1 MFQRSSFI
9 LSGLLALLCALSPGV
24 ARAEEN
30 GLKIGDG
37 RLHPYFDLE
46 TRYDTAAQISVDSSN
61 NSSGVG
67 DLIFHFRPGIKL
79 DVPSPTLAVNLGAA
93 VEYLVYAGLKSPTA
107 SQLNRLQAEANLDL
121 GILRGSVV
129 SFDLGDHFTR
139 SNQTTDVGLVTGTL
153 SIFNDVHAAMTVAP
167 GGGSLTI
174 SPGYHLQLEA
184 FSPLASVVTPTG
196 GQPAPPAI
204 DYGARNY
211 LQHRITLENR
221 WRFLPK
227 TAFLL
232 DGEYDI
238 RNYGNAAGGTNI
250 SFFRAQTGITGLLT
264 PHVATVA
271 RVGYAR
277 DLTSNTFGALAII
290 GQLEASYL
298 PSETSLIRVG
308 VLRTF
313 EPVSLPYVS
322 YADERAYLEG
332 RLLAISRLTLHAFTS
347 ADHLGF
353 RKKGD
358 STSVRGDYQLQ
369 VGVGADLEVTRWFN
383 IGVGDALS
391 VRSSPG
397 TTAADVGGSVAGLNL
412 TSDQVF
418 LRLTVIY

>member
-1 MFQRSSFI
+1 MSQRSSFI
-9 LSGLLALLCALSPGV
+9 LSSLLALLCTVTPAL

-46 TRYDTAAQISVDSSN
+46 TRYDTAAQINVDDKTQA
-61 NSSGVG
+61 SSGVP
-67 DLIFHFRPGIKL
+67 DLVFHFRPGIKL

-93 VEYLVYAGLKSPTA
+93 VEYLVYAGIKSKET
-107 SQLNRLQAEANLDL
+107 SKLNRFQAEANLDL

-139 SNQTTDVGLVTGTL
+139 SNQTTDIGFVVGTL
-153 SIFNDVHAAMTVAP
+153 SLFNDVHGAMTVAP

-184 FSPLASVVTPTG
+184 FSPLATVTGNGTPS
-196 GQPAPPAI
+196 I

-211 LQHRITLENR
+211 LQHKITLENR

-238 RNYGNAAGGTNI
+238 RKYASPSGGTDI
-250 SFFRAQTGITGLLT
+250 SFFRAQTGISGLLT
-264 PHVATVA
+264 PHVAVVA

-277 DLTSNTFGALAII
+277 DMTLNSFGPLAII
-290 GQLEASYL
+290 GQLEGSYL
-298 PSETSLIRVG
+298 PSETSLIRLG
-308 VLRTF
+308 ILRTF
-313 EPVSLPYVS
+313 EPVALPYVS
-322 YADERAYLEG
+322 YEDDRAYLEA
-332 RLLAISRLTLHAFTS
+332 RLLAISRLTLHAFTA
-347 ADHLGF
+347 ADLLGF
-353 RKKGD
+353 NKQNPQPNERA
-358 STSVRGDYQLQ
+358 RGDNQLQ

-391 VRSSPG
+391 VRTSNRKLP
-397 TTAADVGGSVAGLNL
+397 TVDEPTVAGLNL
-412 TSDQVF
+412 TSDQVY

>member
-1 MFQRSSFI
+1 M
-9 LSGLLALLCALSPGV
+9 ALLCAVAPGA

-46 TRYDTAAQISVDSSN
+46 TRYDTAAQVSIDPTTGASA
-61 NSSGVG
+61 GVG
-67 DLIFHFRPGIKL
+67 DLIFHFRPGMKL
-79 DVPSPTLAVNLGAA
+79 DVPSTTLAVSMGAA
-93 VEYLVYAGLKSPTA
+93 VEYLVYAGLKSKTA
-107 SQLNRLQAEANLDL
+107 SSLNRLQAEADLDL
-121 GILRGSVV
+121 GVLRGSVV

-139 SNQTTDVGLVTGTL
+139 SNQTTDVGLVVGTL
-153 SIFNDVHAAMTVAP
+153 SLFNDARAAMTVAP

-184 FSPLASVVTPTG
+184 FSPLASVTGAATPT
-196 GQPAPPAI
+196 I

-227 TAFLL
+227 TAVLL

-238 RNYGNAAGGTNI
+238 RDYGNAAGGTNI
-250 SFFRAQTGITGLLT
+250 SFFRAQTGISGLLT
-264 PHVATVA
+264 PHVAVVA
-271 RVGYAR
+271 RAGYTR
-277 DLTSNTFGALAII
+277 DLTLNSFGAAAII
-290 GQLEASYL
+290 GQLEGSYL
-298 PSETSLIRVG
+298 PSETSLIRLG

-322 YADERAYLEG
+322 YEDDRAYLEG
-332 RLLAISRLTLHAFTS
+332 RLLAVSRLTLHAFTS
-347 ADHLGF
+347 LDYLGF
-353 RKKGD
+353 KSAQATGRND
-358 STSVRGDYQLQ
+358 LQ
-369 VGVGADLEVTRWFN
+369 VQAGVGADIEVTRWFN

-391 VRSSPG
+391 VRTSDLKAQQPG
-397 TTAADVGGSVAGLNL
+397 GPPVAGLNL

-418 LRLTVIY
+418 LRLTVVY